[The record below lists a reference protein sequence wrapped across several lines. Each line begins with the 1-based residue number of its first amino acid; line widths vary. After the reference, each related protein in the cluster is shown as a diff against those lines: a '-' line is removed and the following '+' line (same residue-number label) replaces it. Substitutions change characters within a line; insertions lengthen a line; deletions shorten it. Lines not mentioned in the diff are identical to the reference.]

1 MSDLVAQILIAFI
14 GAVPPTIM
22 AAAAWRRTSQLI
34 KPIEQVNAAVNHRQG
49 GQKRLIEVIDEISQ
63 SLDGMSQSVNRVEE
77 DLQQH
82 RAWHQREQE
91 EDAETGKE
99 DS

>member
-1 MSDLVAQILIAFI
+1 MRDLVAQILIAII

>member
-1 MSDLVAQILIAFI
+1 MSEHITQIIIALI
-14 GAVPPTIM
+14 GAIPPTIM
-22 AAAAWRRTSQLI
+22 GAAAWRKASKLARPLD
-34 KPIEQVNAAVNHRQG
+34 QVNAAVNHRQG

-63 SLDGMSQSVNRVEE
+63 SLGGMSQSVNRVEE

>member
-1 MSDLVAQILIAFI
+1 MSDLVAQILIAAI
-14 GAVPPTIM
+14 GATPPTIM

-34 KPIEQVNAAVNHRQG
+34 KPMEQVNAAVNHRQG

-82 RAWHQREQE
+82 RAWHQREEENDDSTWQE
-91 EDAETGKE
+91 ER
-99 DS
+99 